1 MKYLRFLLTISP
13 LLIALPCQSINI
25 TQQEWL
31 TVSYTVKSEL
41 RDNNALPDNPTSAK
55 DILLVSQFIK
65 ELQWQKDFTA
75 KQLHQLNKWKR
86 SDAVLVLLPE
96 SDAEKPQTLIDISAE
111 AKNTFLTIQSREA
124 AEDVYQKWQRDEFT
138 PADLNTFTGQKGDAI
153 FKTFFNRLP
162 LYLQTG
168 FKDWSI
174 EQFKDPSADLK
185 QDYSAMVAHMAT
197 MLGDIE
203 TGNYLFELPVTE
215 HTMSFLDSIVTSF
228 AQDEQLMLL
237 KNASEN
243 SKLKAKSY
251 QLLAQ
256 HFARDKSVA
265 VLVAEALQSRN
276 DYWQALNLVPAFVK
290 AGNTE
295 AFENVIKQLEQSQQ
309 EQLRVR
315 LKQKN

>member
-1 MKYLRFLLTISP
+1 
-13 LLIALPCQSINI
+13 
-25 TQQEWL
+25 
-31 TVSYTVKSEL
+31 
-41 RDNNALPDNPTSAK
+41 
-55 DILLVSQFIK
+55 
-65 ELQWQKDFTA
+65 
-75 KQLHQLNKWKR
+75 
-86 SDAVLVLLPE
+86 
-96 SDAEKPQTLIDISAE
+96 
-111 AKNTFLTIQSREA
+111 
-124 AEDVYQKWQRDEFT
+124 
-138 PADLNTFTGQKGDAI
+138 
-153 FKTFFNRLP
+153 
-162 LYLQTG
+162 
-168 FKDWSI
+168 
-174 EQFKDPSADLK
+174 
-185 QDYSAMVAHMAT
+185 
-197 MLGDIE
+197 
-203 TGNYLFELPVTE
+203 
-215 HTMSFLDSIVTSF
+215 
-228 AQDEQLMLL
+228 MLL